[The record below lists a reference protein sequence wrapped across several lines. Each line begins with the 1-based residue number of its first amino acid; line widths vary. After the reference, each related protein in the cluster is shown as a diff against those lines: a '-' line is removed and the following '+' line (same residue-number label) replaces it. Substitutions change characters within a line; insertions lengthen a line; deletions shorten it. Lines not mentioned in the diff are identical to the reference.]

1 MFCIALSS
9 SFIHLICVSCR
20 RLLFCKF
27 FCTERSLF
35 TAACRSKEQF
45 YFFCIAVY
53 NYRNIISTLLIYN
66 FFIPSRKNMK
76 CIHAVIPLTLI
87 EVIAIFRKSGSIND
101 SKIGAL
107 RCRPSRRITRFAL
120 SCSIPRRRFSDIV
133 KSCPYIFS
141 RNKITLDYFI
151 PCAACRSAP
160 TNCRCI
166 IGCQI
171 IIAIICLTAHSF
183 INASA
188 INCRC
193 SLRAIQTPFRIFLMN
208 HVIMSLSWM
217 IFPSLRVIH
226 TVDSI
231 GCVQT
236 LTKRNRARLVS
247 F

>member
-87 EVIAIFRKSGSIND
+87 EVIAVFRKSGSIND

-171 IIAIICLTAHSF
+171 IIAIICLTTHSF

-193 SLRAIQTPFRIFLMN
+193 SLRAIHTPFRISFMN
-208 HVIMSLSWM
+208 HIIMSLSCM
-217 IFPSLRVIH
+217 IFPLLRVVH
-226 TVDSI
+226 TMYST
-231 GCVQT
+231 GF
-236 LTKRNRARLVS
+236 L
-247 F
+247 